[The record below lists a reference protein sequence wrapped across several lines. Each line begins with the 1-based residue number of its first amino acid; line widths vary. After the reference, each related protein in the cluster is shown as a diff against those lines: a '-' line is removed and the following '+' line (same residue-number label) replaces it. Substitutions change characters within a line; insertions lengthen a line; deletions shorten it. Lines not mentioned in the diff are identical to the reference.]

1 MTKYRNYKE
10 PYNVDLKRLSIY
22 STLNQDVGK
31 NILSVGDEVDV
42 TIKYIDDDGR
52 GVGFYK
58 DYKILVPKG
67 FMDERVRVKIVK
79 VLDNALLGVIVHRYS
94 NDIK

>member
-22 STLNQDVGK
+22 NALDRDVGK
-31 NILSVGDEVDV
+31 NILSIGDEVDI

-52 GVGFYK
+52 GVGFYRG
-58 DYKILVPKG
+58 YKILVPKG
-67 FMDERVRVKIVK
+67 FMDEKVRVKIVK
-79 VLDNALLGVIVHRYS
+79 ILDNALLGVVVHRYS
-94 NDIK
+94 DK